1 MQLALQQLQARIA
14 EIRGELPQNLNLTI
28 ERVTPAIFPVITY
41 NVSSDTL
48 TQADLYYYGN
58 FVLKPAL
65 TRVAGVARVVAQG
78 GEIPQISVQVDPS
91 KLSALRLSLNQ
102 ITDALQRSNQIQVL
116 GKYDRDYQLN
126 LVVAGENL
134 LTVKQIENIVV
145 GETVKDAT
153 ASTPVPAGEPGSGI
167 PETGT
172 ATIGSP
178 IYLRD
183 VATVS
188 WGTADKTL
196 VISDNGKPGM
206 ALNIF
211 RQPNSDVVAVSKS
224 VAQALPALEKQLP
237 AGVKISAAYDE
248 SHLVVDAIQN
258 VRDSIVTGIV
268 LIIVVLFLFLR
279 DWRSTLIAS
288 LSIPFSAAASFAVL
302 KLTGQSLN
310 LMSLGGLAVAVGL
323 IIDDAVVV
331 IENINHQLQ
340 SGLTPGPGCAAST
353 ERTDRSCGFFDSHHC
368 RRLRAARATL
378 RRCRSILY

>member
-153 ASTPVPAGEPGSGI
+153 ASTPVPAGEP
-167 PETGT
+167 E
-172 ATIGSP
+172 
-178 IYLRD
+178 
-183 VATVS
+183 
-188 WGTADKTL
+188 
-196 VISDNGKPGM
+196 
-206 ALNIF
+206 F
-211 RQPNSDVVAVSKS
+211 RHS
-224 VAQALPALEKQLP
+224 
-237 AGVKISAAYDE
+237 
-248 SHLVVDAIQN
+248 
-258 VRDSIVTGIV
+258 
-268 LIIVVLFLFLR
+268 
-279 DWRSTLIAS
+279 
-288 LSIPFSAAASFAVL
+288 
-302 KLTGQSLN
+302 
-310 LMSLGGLAVAVGL
+310 
-323 IIDDAVVV
+323 
-331 IENINHQLQ
+331 
-340 SGLTPGPGCAAST
+340 
-353 ERTDRSCGFFDSHHC
+353 
-368 RRLRAARATL
+368 
-378 RRCRSILY
+378 